1 MFMKQFR
8 VRGEC
13 SGHPLEPRLQQ
24 RYQHLVQEHLHVA
37 QPVAAGPGTLPGAA
51 QSFAATQAAW
61 RFYRNPRVG
70 LPGLAQPLEDQ
81 VRQAVATQC
90 DDYLLM
96 MHDWSVLNYNGHAGK
111 KDRISLGHRGHDPDL
126 GYELR
131 SALAVS
137 DRHGAPLAAVWQGVV
152 GAQGLHHTEAATP
165 RPARSRLDEVVD
177 RMAYLEGLQ
186 LGRPL
191 VHLIDR
197 EADSVGHQRAWSG
210 RTFLVRGKGRS
221 RVQCDGQRFKLR
233 EIHRQLQQRRALQ
246 YCGAVE
252 FHGRPARQYVGEVAV
267 VVTRPARPQ
276 RKGCKRAVIPG
287 PPLPL
292 RLIVSEVRNAAGRVL
307 AVWLLLTNAPAAVT
321 AATLARWYY
330 WRWRIESFFKLLKS
344 AGQCVEQWQQRTALA
359 VAKRLLVAS
368 AACRVVWQLQRDPHP
383 EVVEL
388 RHVLVR
394 LSGRQSKRGGRSTAP
409 ALLAGFW
416 VLLAMLDLGE
426 QTPLTRLKTLAK
438 TFFQRTS

>member
-1 MFMKQFR
+1 MKQFR

-111 KDRISLGHRGHDPDL
+111 KDRIPLGHRGHDPDL

-152 GAQGLHHTEAATP
+152 GAQGLHHIEAAAP
-165 RPARSRLDEVVD
+165 RPARSRLDEVAD
-177 RMAYLEGLQ
+177 RMAYLEELQ

-191 VHLIDR
+191 VHLMDR
-197 EADSVGHQRAWSG
+197 EADSAGHQRAWSG
-210 RTFLVRGKGRS
+210 RTFLVRAKGRS
-221 RVQCDGQRFKLR
+221 RVQCDGQRYKLR

-246 YCGAVE
+246 DCGEVA
-252 FHGRPARQYVGEVAV
+252 FHGRPARQYVAEVAV

-276 RKGCKRAVIPG
+276 RKGCKRVVIPG

-307 AVWLLLTNAPAAVT
+307 AVWLLLTNAPATVA

-344 AGQCVEQWQQRTALA
+344 AGQCVEQWQQRSALA
-359 VAKRLLVAS
+359 LAKRLWVAS
-368 AACRVVWQLQRDPHP
+368 AACRLVWQLQRDPHP
-383 EVVEL
+383 AVVAL
-388 RHVLVR
+388 RRVLVR
-394 LSGRQSKRGGRSTAP
+394 LSGRQLPRGGASPAP

-416 VLLAMLDLGE
+416 VLLAMLDLLE
-426 QTPLTRLKTLAK
+426 QTPLTRLKALAK
-438 TFFQRTS
+438 TFFQRTA